1 MRGYSYPLVGG
12 DPALNFLNTIHDWT
26 ETERRDHLTSYA
38 GALRFGEAAGLLSPA
53 DVRRL
58 HGAAPA
64 EMRRLRDLR
73 SRLERVFRA
82 VVESRSPSRPDLD
95 ALARDAAAAA
105 AMTTITRS
113 NSRYTRAIDPAR
125 AGHATL
131 RLRIVDAAI
140 ALLTAPP
147 DTLHRIKACP
157 ACGWFFR
164 DDTRSATRKWCSM
177 ATCGSLAKSRSYYW
191 RTKRDSSGRR
201 ASLRSVGPVGPRYA
215 R

>member
-38 GALRFGEAAGLLSPA
+38 DALRFGEASGLLSPA
-53 DVRRL
+53 DLRRL
-58 HGAAPA
+58 QGTAAA

-73 SRLERVFRA
+73 SRMERVFRA
-82 VVESRSPSRPDLD
+82 VVESHAPGREDLD
-95 ALARDAAAAA
+95 ALARDAADAA
-105 AMTTITRS
+105 AMTTISRS
-113 NSRYTRAIDPAR
+113 NDHYTRTIDAAR

-131 RLRIVDAAI
+131 RLRIVNAAI
-140 ALLTAPP
+140 ALLTGPP
-147 DTLHRIKACP
+147 ETLKRIKACP

-164 DDTRSATRKWCSM
+164 DDTRSATRRWCSM

-191 RTKRDSSGRR
+191 RTKRDSSGRT
-201 ASLRSVGPVGPRYA
+201 A

>member
-1 MRGYSYPLVGG
+1 MPGYSYPLVGG

-26 ETERRDHLTSYA
+26 TVERRDYLADYA
-38 GALRFGEAAGLLSPA
+38 DALRFGEASGLLSPA
-53 DVRRL
+53 EVRRL

-64 EMRRLRDLR
+64 ELRRLRDLR
-73 SRLERVFRA
+73 LRLERIFRA
-82 VVESRSPSRPDLD
+82 VVESHSPSREDLD
-95 ALARDAAAAA
+95 ALRRDAAAAA
-105 AMTTITRS
+105 AMTIINRS
-113 NSRYTRAIDPAR
+113 SDHYTRTINSGR

-147 DTLHRIKACP
+147 GTLKRVKACP

-177 ATCGSLAKSRSYYW
+177 ATCGSAAKSRSYYW
-191 RTKRDSSGRR
+191 RTKRDSSR
-201 ASLRSVGPVGPRYA
+201 APIGESATGA
-215 R
+215 H